1 MYPANAPINIT
12 PSKCPSII
20 PDLSPTPRIPKIN
33 KSPAQISENGI
44 SLFIVSFA
52 TFTVAIIAHTPIT
65 TIRLNIL
72 EPTTLLTASSLLPVI
87 DADTLTAVS
96 GSDVPI
102 ATIVSPIIIDG
113 TCSLFATLE
122 LPSTKKSAPLISRT
136 KPIIRHT
143 STRANG
149 ALLMNFSMF
158 SSFFSLHNKC
168 RQLKYSATTI
178 SNR

>member
-1 MYPANAPINIT
+1 MYPANAPRNIT

-96 GSDVPI
+96 GSEVPI

-122 LPSTKKSAPLISRT
+122 LPSTKKSAPLISST
-136 KPIIRHT
+136 NPIIRNTIT
-143 STRANG
+143 SANG
-149 ALLMNFSMF
+149 ALLIK
-158 SSFFSLHNKC
+158 LP
-168 RQLKYSATTI
+168 I
-178 SNR
+178 